1 MDKLKSRFGALGR
14 AALVPVVGGAALVA
28 GSAFADGGGIDITA
42 ATSGIA
48 AAQTAVLGVLAAML
62 GMGVAVWGVRKVLRF
77 FGR

>member
-1 MDKLKSRFGALGR
+1 MFELKSRLGALGR
-14 AALVPVVGGAALVA
+14 SALVPVVGGAALVA
-28 GSAFADGGGIDITA
+28 GSAFADGGIDISA

-48 AAQTAVLGVLAAML
+48 SAQTAVLGVLAAML